1 MFKIMGRKRTQ
12 ETEISEVSSTS
23 SSSTPTMNKNENINK
38 DEDNVPQNEILFQNY
53 VYKDLLIKSV
63 FNYKDFKLNTSNFED
78 WFIELKRHLI
88 AQDYDE
94 YIEKEFVYDDM
105 TRKQIKY
112 DNAVQSIISG
122 SLDLETKAYLKGCRT
137 AYQMI
142 DRLKKQFYKS
152 GESLLNLLMQKIK
165 ILEINNNNY
174 ILYLNEL
181 KNLFE
186 QYDIECVKLNKN
198 KLTEESK
205 IIDACAKLKNIGF
218 NFTLTYKYKK
228 FNEFHDD
235 LQKMRNHEERINNYL
250 NTQINNN
257 NENNNEN
264 NKIHYI
270 SNSSKQTIY
279 KNNNNQNKP
288 NNSRNRNNKKIKIK
302 HCLLCKKDGHI

>member
-186 QYDIECVKLNKN
+186 QYDIECVKL
-198 KLTEESK
+198 L
-205 IIDACAKLKNIGF
+205 
-218 NFTLTYKYKK
+218 
-228 FNEFHDD
+228 
-235 LQKMRNHEERINNYL
+235 RIWLITRLVY
-250 NTQINNN
+250 
-257 NENNNEN
+257 
-264 NKIHYI
+264 
-270 SNSSKQTIY
+270 
-279 KNNNNQNKP
+279 
-288 NNSRNRNNKKIKIK
+288 
-302 HCLLCKKDGHI
+302 